1 MQAYNSTIQEVYMRR
16 WFVLLGII
24 VLVIIVAILG
34 FEYYRNYKNNK
45 PVTNTTTQKSEYKNI
60 NFEVVSEWDKY
71 FQLHVMYPQTE
82 NANIN
87 KDARQE
93 IDKYVNPFRKLIS
106 TNSKKSERPLDLNIT
121 SEVNFANDY
130 AINFIYK
137 GSQYNGTQ
145 QSLIETNQLYN
156 RQTGQVIPT
165 SQLFSNPKYLNVLSQ
180 LSLKALPS
188 ILKNDYNDALA
199 TKGTAPK
206 SENFQNFDLVDDK
219 TINIIFE
226 PGQVANES
234 VGIVKAPIQ
243 IELIDD
249 YFNDAEINKFFP
261 DYLTQLRQQKLED
274 LKRLARQNLQ
284 NIPPISIENKT
295 DCKVKKCIALTF
307 DDGPSGSTTQ
317 SVLDTLNQNG
327 AKATFFMIG
336 RQIPAQASIVKS
348 IANTGHEIGNHTW
361 DHIDMA
367 YADAPTLKDQI
378 SKTSYAMVDV
388 LGKRP
393 VLVRPPYG
401 SFKPTTLQ
409 TVAQPFIIWSVDPKD
424 WQDKNADTV
433 YQRVMSNAQPGAIVL
448 SHDIHPTTAEA
459 YKRIIPE
466 LKAKGYTFVT
476 ISDLLNIDSSN
487 PAVKSYNLMS
497 Q

>member
-1 MQAYNSTIQEVYMRR
+1 MRK
-16 WFVLLGII
+16 WLILLG
-24 VLVIIVAILG
+24 LVILIMLVTFSG
-34 FEYYRNYKNNK
+34 FEIYRNFKANRPIINK
-45 PVTNTTTQKSEYKNI
+45 TTQNSEYKNI
-60 NFEVVSEWDKY
+60 EFEVVSEWDKY

-82 NANIN
+82 NPNIN
-87 KDARQE
+87 KAARQE
-93 IDKYVNPFRKLIS
+93 IDKYVTPFRKLVS
-106 TNSKKSERPLDLNIT
+106 TNSKKSERPLALNLT

-137 GSQYNGTQ
+137 GGQYNGTQ
-145 QSLIETNQLYN
+145 LSSIETSQLYN

-165 SQLFSNPKYLNVLSQ
+165 SQLFSNPKYVNILSQ
-180 LSLKALPS
+180 LTLTALPN
-188 ILKNDYNDALA
+188 ILKNGYVNDLA
-199 TKGTAPK
+199 IQGTSPK
-206 SENFQNFDLVDDK
+206 QENFQNFDLVDDK
-219 TINIIFE
+219 TVNIIFE
-226 PGQVANES
+226 PGQVADENI
-234 VGIVKAPIQ
+234 GIVKVPIQ

-249 YFNDAEINKFFP
+249 YFNDSEINKFFP

-284 NIPPISIENKT
+284 NIPPITIENKT

-317 SVLDTLNQNG
+317 SILDTLSQNG

-336 RQIPAQASIVKS
+336 RQIPAQTSIVKN
-348 IANTGHEIGNHTW
+348 IANSGHEIGNHTW
-361 DHIDMA
+361 DHIDMS

-378 SKTSYAMVDV
+378 SKTAYAVVDV

-401 SFKPTTLQ
+401 SFKPITLQ
-409 TVAQPFIIWSVDPKD
+409 TVGQPFIIWSVDPKD

-433 YQRVMSNAQPGAIVL
+433 YQRVMANAQAGAIVL

-476 ISDLLNIDSSN
+476 ISDLLNIDSTN